1 MNRVLLKTILAG
13 TLILFLSSCSQ
24 NEESN
29 YGVGDIKDELNN
41 SNVENTINDSE
52 LGFVDVDTS
61 EMSDEEFAKFQASRF
76 VDTANTYASETEEND
91 IIEITEALADEI
103 ASKGGQVSYSK
114 GVFTSEFGIK
124 FSIVFE
130 KDKAILGEIIK

>member
-1 MNRVLLKTILAG
+1 MNKVVLRTILVG
-13 TLILFLSSCSQ
+13 TMVFFLASCSQ

-29 YGVGDIKDELNN
+29 FGVGDIKDELNN
-41 SNVENTINDSE
+41 SNDENTNNESE

-76 VDTANTYASETEEND
+76 IDTVNSYASETEDDD
-91 IIEITEALADEI
+91 IKEITEAVAEEI